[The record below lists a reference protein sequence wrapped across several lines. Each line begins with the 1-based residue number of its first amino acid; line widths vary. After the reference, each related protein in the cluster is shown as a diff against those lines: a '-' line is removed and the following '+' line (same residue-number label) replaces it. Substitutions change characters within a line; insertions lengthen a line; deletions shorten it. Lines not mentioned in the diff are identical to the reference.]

1 MKLKI
6 TFAILFVT
14 ILGLS
19 ACNKICVKGSG
30 NVVTKE
36 RVLTH
41 FNELD
46 MSGGYKVE
54 LTQDSVQKVEII
66 TDDNLQDH
74 VKTTVNGDKLVVKS
88 DKNLC
93 PSGSILVK
101 IHIKELSKLEAS
113 GAVDVKTTNVFK
125 QPSFELKTSGATES
139 DLMMNVNTLSTRISG
154 AGKITLRGQAAEYD
168 IKISGAGKIKAFDLV
183 ANKCTVDISG
193 AGDSEVNVL
202 SELNVSA
209 SGASK
214 VSYKGSPTKVVENSS
229 GASSVK
235 KVE

>member
-1 MKLKI
+1 M
-6 TFAILFVT
+6 
-14 ILGLS
+14 
-19 ACNKICVKGSG
+19 KGSG

-41 FNELD
+41 FKELD
-46 MSGGYKVE
+46 MSGAFKLE

-66 TDDNLQDH
+66 TDDNLQDY
-74 VKTTVNGDKLVVKS
+74 VKTTVNGDRLVIKS
-88 DKNLC
+88 EKNLC
-93 PSGSILVK
+93 ATKNVLIR
-101 IHIKELSKLEAS
+101 IHVNELSKIEAS
-113 GAVDVKTTNVFK
+113 GAVDVKTTNEFK
-125 QPSFELKTSGATES
+125 QPSFELKSSGATES

-154 AGKITLRGQAAEYD
+154 AGKIALRGQAAELN

-183 ANKCTVDISG
+183 ANKCVVDVSG
-193 AGDSEVNVL
+193 AADSEVNVL

-214 VSYKGSPTKVVENSS
+214 VSYKGAPAKVVENSS